1 MIDEEVDISDLG
13 WEYEEKILKE
23 FEAIINNFQKKHKM
37 ENTSMIR
44 LLSEQ
49 ITIFTNKIDLN

>member
-1 MIDEEVDISDLG
+1 MSEE
-13 WEYEEKILKE
+13 EYEEKILKE
-23 FEAIINNFQKKHKM
+23 FEEVINGFQEKHKM

-49 ITIFTNKIDLN
+49 ITKITNKIDINWEV